1 MHTSSTPFTFG
12 RPAFWRVIGLF
23 MLAGLCLRATA
34 NPDGLLYDPEPP
46 ADSAYVRVLMVSG
59 QGPLDVL
66 VDGKAR
72 VRKLA
77 AGTPSDYMVL
87 SAGKHMIV
95 LQPQAKGAPALTT
108 TLDVIRGRAFTL
120 AFGTAAA
127 PLVVEDKANANKLK
141 ALLSVYHLGT
151 GSDKLDILTAD
162 GKTRVFADLA
172 PGASAAIPV
181 NPIEIGLIAA
191 KAGTTA
197 PLAEVRLAMSRGGTY
212 SVLLLPAAKGKLA
225 ARAMQ
230 NNIERY
236 TGK

>member
-1 MHTSSTPFTFG
+1 MHTSSTFLTFDRRALWRAVG
-12 RPAFWRVIGLF
+12 AFV
-23 MLAGLCLRATA
+23 LAGLCLRAAA

-46 ADSAYVRVLMVSG
+46 ADSAYVRVLMVTG

-87 SAGKHMIV
+87 GAGKHVIV
-95 LQPQAKGAPALTT
+95 LQPQAKGAAALTT

-120 AFGTAAA
+120 AFGGAAA
-127 PLVVEDKANANKLK
+127 PVVFEDKANANKLK
-141 ALLSVYHLGT
+141 ALLSVYHLGA
-151 GSDKLDILTAD
+151 GGDKLDILTAD

-212 SVLLLPAAKGKLA
+212 SVLLLPAPKGKLA
-225 ARAMQ
+225 ARALQ